1 MSVVEVV
8 VASPNERVVFEN
20 LMQLYTHDFSEQWYD
35 RPTGEVDEQA
45 AFLRTRWIPIG
56 ASRITYRFC
65 YARTRR

>member
-35 RPTGEVDEQA
+35 RPTGEVDEQ
-45 AFLRTRWIPIG
+45 G
-56 ASRITYRFC
+56 RFPA
-65 YARTRR
+65 YPLDPY